1 MTNDDTSSEVSSSS
15 SPNSSVKRW
24 SSSNSILLIKLYILF
39 EVLSFVILLCIG
51 TTKAVSSRDSISEV
65 SANQQQRQELQT
77 ERVLDIKEQYNN
89 TALHELPSLSSLLN
103 PSHTKVIGD
112 ISFLLD
118 FAIIGFPKSGTT
130 FLKDYINQ
138 TSQTHVHER
147 ELCIKKYSDL
157 IDFVELYYDLHEQ
170 YNSKQQHQHQQEQ
183 GGYPSMKDTSPSR
196 IKFGLKCPGVLYR
209 NDLSIYKRYF
219 PTTKLIIG
227 LRSPLSWFESFYNYQ
242 MTKSKPSIQK
252 DTNTTNLI
260 GMCKKHQKV
269 CTHRARFHSA
279 LGRLGKTS
287 GSSDDELNLLFGRQQ
302 SSEVVEDSSMSTAI
316 SNENVGSS
324 SSRRLQQQ
332 EEQHN
337 GIPNQVL
344 LYELNQIHN
353 PNTSQYFTQAIQDY
367 LDIAEESLPK
377 ISSYHQYKPRTIDI
391 CNEEHEEVR
400 KVLLDIGI
408 ESSTWIQ
415 DYLMKSPSVNVVD
428 SDSFGYLLDDWKVD
442 SCLNKTKTIR

>member
-1 MTNDDTSSEVSSSS
+1 
-15 SPNSSVKRW
+15 
-24 SSSNSILLIKLYILF
+24 
-39 EVLSFVILLCIG
+39 LLCIG
-51 TTKAVSSRDSISEV
+51 ATKAVSSRDSSISEV
-65 SANQQQRQELQT
+65 SANQQQRLELQPG
-77 ERVLDIKEQYNN
+77 RVLDIEQSHNS
-89 TALHELPSLSSLLN
+89 TAIQLPPLSSLLN
-103 PSHTKVIGD
+103 PSHTRVIGD

-138 TSQTHVHER
+138 TSQTYVYER

-157 IDFVELYYDLHEQ
+157 IYFVELYYDLHEQ
-170 YNSKQQHQHQQEQ
+170 YNSNQQQQQEQ

-196 IKFGLKCPGVLYR
+196 IMFGLKCPGVLYR

-227 LRSPLSWFESFYNYQ
+227 LRSPSSWFESFYNYQ
-242 MTKSKPSIQK
+242 MTKSNPSIQK

-260 GMCKKHQKV
+260 GMCGKHQKV

-287 GSSDDELNLLFGRQQ
+287 LSSVDELNLLFGRQQ
-302 SSEVVEDSSMSTAI
+302 SSVVEEEDGDMNTAI

-324 SSRRLQQQ
+324 SSRRRKLQ
-332 EEQHN
+332 EEKEN
-337 GIPNQVL
+337 GIPNQIL

-353 PNTSQYFTQAIQDY
+353 PNTSQKFTQAIQDY
-367 LDIAEESLPK
+367 LDISEESLPV
-377 ISSYHQYKPRTIDI
+377 ISTYHQYKPRTIDI
-391 CNEEHEEVR
+391 CNEEHDQVR

-415 DYLMKSPSVNVVD
+415 EYFMKSHTVNIVD
-428 SDSFGYLLDDWKVD
+428 SDSFSELLDDWKID
-442 SCLNKTKTIR
+442 SCLMNKTKALRGS

>member
-1 MTNDDTSSEVSSSS
+1 
-15 SPNSSVKRW
+15 
-24 SSSNSILLIKLYILF
+24 
-39 EVLSFVILLCIG
+39 LLCIG
-51 TTKAVSSRDSISEV
+51 ATKAVSSRDSISEV
-65 SANQQQRQELQT
+65 SANQQQRQKLQT
-77 ERVLDIKEQYNN
+77 GRVLDIDKQYNS
-89 TALHELPSLSSLLN
+89 TAIHELPPLSSLLN

-138 TSQTHVHER
+138 TSQTYVYER

-170 YNSKQQHQHQQEQ
+170 YDDNQQQQEQ

-242 MTKSKPSIQK
+242 MTKRNPSIQK

-287 GSSDDELNLLFGRQQ
+287 LDSVDELNLLFGQQQ
-302 SSEVVEDSSMSTAI
+302 SRVVEEDRSMSTAV
-316 SNENVGSS
+316 SNEEGSS
-324 SSRRLQQQ
+324 SIRRRLQNKQH

-337 GIPNQVL
+337 GIPNQIL

-353 PNTSQYFTQAIQDY
+353 PNTSQHFTQAIKDY
-367 LDIAEESLPK
+367 LDISEERLPV
-377 ISSYHQYKPRTIDI
+377 ISTYHQHKPRTIDI
-391 CNEEHEEVR
+391 CNEEHEQVR
-400 KVLLDIGI
+400 KVLLQIGI
-408 ESSTWIQ
+408 ESSMWIQ
-415 DYLMKSPSVNVVD
+415 KYFLKSPTVNVVD
-428 SDSFGYLLDDWKVD
+428 SDSFSELLDAWQVD
-442 SCLNKTKTIR
+442 SCLNKTTALRGS

>member
-1 MTNDDTSSEVSSSS
+1 M
-15 SPNSSVKRW
+15 
-24 SSSNSILLIKLYILF
+24 
-39 EVLSFVILLCIG
+39 
-51 TTKAVSSRDSISEV
+51 AVSSRDNISEV

-77 ERVLDIKEQYNN
+77 ERVLDIDQQYNS
-89 TALHELPSLSSLLN
+89 TAIQLPPLSSLLN

-170 YNSKQQHQHQQEQ
+170 YNSKQQHQHQQEH
-183 GGYPSMKDTSPSR
+183 GGYPSMNDTSPSR

-242 MTKSKPSIQK
+242 MTKLKPSIKK

-287 GSSDDELNLLFGRQQ
+287 LSSVDELNLLFGRQ
-302 SSEVVEDSSMSTAI
+302 SSEVVEESSMSTPI

-324 SSRRLQQQ
+324 SIRRRRRLQNRQ
-332 EEQHN
+332 EQQHN
-337 GIPNQVL
+337 GIPNQII

-353 PNTSQYFTQAIQDY
+353 PNISQKFTRAIQDY
-367 LDIAEESLPK
+367 LDITEESLPK

-391 CNEEHEEVR
+391 CNEEHDQVR

-415 DYLMKSPSVNVVD
+415 KYFMKSPSVNVVD
-428 SDSFGYLLDDWKVD
+428 SDSFIELLDDWKVD
-442 SCLNKTKTIR
+442 SCLMNKTKALRGS